1 MFKTLKVEMSAFDGV
16 WPVAIDSE
24 LGQVRLCVSEH
35 PCALLDVLFKD
46 TRNKGGGRTPNALAI
61 S

>member
-1 MFKTLKVEMSAFDGV
+1 MSAFDGV

-24 LGQVRLCVSEH
+24 LGQVHLCVSEH